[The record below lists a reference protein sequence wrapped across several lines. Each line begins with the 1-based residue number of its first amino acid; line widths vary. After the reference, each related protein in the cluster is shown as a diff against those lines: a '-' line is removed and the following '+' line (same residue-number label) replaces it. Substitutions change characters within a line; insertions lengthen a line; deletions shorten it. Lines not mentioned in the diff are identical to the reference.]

1 MSRLKYPGKFMV
13 IAALGLFPLALTSY
27 LLVSEINSGISFAEA
42 ELDGLERAAPIG
54 QTLHY
59 TPVRALG
66 LIGYS
71 GYLDREYSTHIAGLE
86 KAFAH
91 FVSGDAEGEAEA
103 EDAEVQ
109 ERLADTY
116 KKWRELE
123 ENWEKLDA
131 VALSDRYG
139 FLMDDL
145 KSVAAASGEASNLV
159 FEPDIS
165 GNNLAQVLTHVL
177 PENQPDLFRMAL
189 LASRLILGK
198 SSDTRNARIRL
209 AAHGEA
215 LKLHLDQL
223 NFALE
228 TAFHHN
234 PDTRADLDA
243 IRKRNHINT
252 IRLLNK
258 TLESI
263 VFRETA
269 NVSSP
274 EYLGAVGK
282 VSEANFE
289 LYQSVSASLKKI
301 VQTRIASL
309 KFRRNLILA
318 VSLAAILLVLY
329 LFLGF
334 YRNVM
339 ETVASLGEVADRL
352 ISGQTEQPL
361 ALTGRD
367 ELNDV
372 GLAFNRIGTALLD
385 AKKETDR
392 ILANADEGL
401 FLIGQD
407 QLIGAQHSARLTEI
421 LEGEELAQKS
431 LKGVLYERVPNSALE
446 GLDRFLRLMF
456 QQHIEDD
463 VLADLNPLK
472 RIEVQ
477 SVARSAGAGSPPTKH
492 LSFAFNR
499 IIESG
504 SVQNLMVTV
513 RDQTAEVELQRELE
527 ATEAR
532 NKSAMEKLFR
542 VIHIDPDMLGNFLRD
557 ASAELDQV
565 RAAFRQ
571 EKPAAQFRED
581 LPLIARQLHAIKGNA
596 SLLELNF
603 ISDEVHA
610 LEDLIQRL
618 NEKEEEL
625 GGVDILPL
633 TMGVSGLEEQ
643 LAELFALV
651 ERLQGFSTASASDA
665 KASGT
670 DAKASGTDADAT
682 EQATGEMEAVRRSLE
697 QLIASEAPERGK
709 TIQVTARGFDT
720 VQPPAETAR
729 LFKDVLVQ
737 LARNSVA
744 HGIETSEQREAS
756 GKPPTGTIEMRLERI
771 AGADSE
777 NTIAGNGTAAGA
789 SAAAEN
795 APGYLLVFYD
805 DGAGLDLAG
814 LRAKARASGRW
825 SEEEIASWNDGR
837 VAQLIYASG
846 LSTADEAD
854 RLAGR
859 GVGMDVIRSRV
870 RDAGGKLG
878 LRFAAGRF
886 TEFTIQVPEER
897 E

>member
-1 MSRLKYPGKFMV
+1 MLMSRLKYPGKFMV

-27 LLVSEINSGISFAEA
+27 LLVSEINSGIAFAEA
-42 ELDGLERAAPIG
+42 ELEGLERAAPIG

-71 GYLDREYSTHIAGLE
+71 GYLDREYSTHIAELE
-86 KAFAH
+86 RAFDRFASDD
-91 FVSGDAEGEAEA
+91 VNAKTEAGDAGI
-103 EDAEVQ
+103 Q
-109 ERLADTY
+109 GRLAETH

-123 ENWEKLDA
+123 DNWEKLDA

-145 KSVAAASGEASNLV
+145 KNVAAASGEASNLV

-165 GNNLAQVLTHVL
+165 GNNLAQVLTHTL

-189 LASRLILGK
+189 LASRLIQGK
-198 SSDTRNARIRL
+198 SNDTRNARIRL

-228 TAFHHN
+228 TAFNHN
-234 PDTRADLDA
+234 ADTRADLDV

-269 NVSSP
+269 DVSSP

-289 LYQSVSASLKKI
+289 LYQNVSASLQKI

-352 ISGQTEQPL
+352 ISGQTDQPL

-367 ELNDV
+367 ELNDI

-421 LEGEELAQKS
+421 LERADLAQKS
-431 LKGVLYERVPNSALE
+431 LKAVLYERVPNSALE
-446 GLDRFLRLMF
+446 GLERFLRLMF
-456 QQHIEDD
+456 QQHIEDE

-472 RIEVQ
+472 RIEVH
-477 SVARSAGAGSPPTKH
+477 SVKQPTGASTPQTKH

-542 VIHIDPDMLGNFLRD
+542 VIHVDPDMLGNFLRD

-581 LPLIARQLHAIKGNA
+581 LPAIARQLHAIKGNA

-603 ISDEVHA
+603 ISDEVHS
-610 LEDLIQRL
+610 LEDLIQKL

-643 LAELFALV
+643 FAELIALV
-651 ERLQGFSTASASDA
+651 ERLRGFST
-665 KASGT
+665 ASGT
-670 DAKASGTDADAT
+670 DAKASASDARPSATDAKASGPDVAG
-682 EQATGEMEAVRRSLE
+682 TGLAGTHTDPNRSPPAEMEAVCRSLE

-709 TIQVTARGFDT
+709 AIQVTARGFDT

-756 GKPPTGTIEMRLERI
+756 GKSPTGTIEMRLERV
-771 AGADSE
+771 AGED
-777 NTIAGNGTAAGA
+777 
-789 SAAAEN
+789 
-795 APGYLLVFYD
+795 APGYRLVFHD
-805 DGAGLDLAG
+805 DGTGLDLGG
-814 LRAKARASGRW
+814 LRAKALASGRW
-825 SEEEIASWNDGR
+825 SREEIDGWNDSR

-870 RDAGGKLG
+870 RDAGDKLG

-886 TEFTIQVPEER
+886 TEFTIQLPEES